1 MASPEQEA
9 ARLTTLYGYS
19 ILDTPPELAFDHL
32 AQLAAQIC
40 GVPIALL
47 SFFDVDRQVFKA
59 RVGID
64 VTEMPRRKAMCNHTL
79 TQTDVVVVV
88 DASGEE
94 RFIAHPL
101 GADAP
106 SIRFYAGKA
115 LIDADG
121 YAIGTLCAMDY
132 VPQSLDAQQKAA
144 LGSLCDQAMTLLEQR
159 RKIRDLEQSIQLT
172 RSTGMQLQL
181 QLQHV
186 VTRVLAEST
195 TLNEATP
202 RLLQT
207 ICEHTNWDFGELW
220 IGDRSTNLIR
230 CTAHW
235 SRLAGQFA
243 EFENSSNTWVFALGY
258 GLPGRVWSSGEP
270 LWMSD
275 VVYDKLFL
283 RSHIAAKVGLHA
295 AMGCPILSR
304 DETVGIIGLFSHR
317 IKPPDE
323 EMMTTM
329 MMAIASQVGQFIE
342 RKQAEEESNRQ
353 NARSQLLAAIT
364 LRIRRSLH
372 LEEILETT
380 VAEVRQFL
388 QADRVVIYRFDQ
400 QWSGVV
406 EVESVKDGWISVSGE
421 HIADTCFKEGGWRR
435 YQQGATTTI
444 EDVET
449 MPLTPC
455 YQRLLRQFQV
465 KANLVVPILQNRDDE
480 TEPTLWGLLIA
491 HQCESARHWQP
502 FEVEFLTQLADQ
514 VAIALMQARLLDQE
528 RQQRSTLAAQNLA
541 LEQARAEAERAS
553 QMKSTFLATMS
564 HEIRTP
570 MNAVLGMT
578 GLLLDTE
585 LNSTQ
590 RDFAETIRTSGD
602 SLLTL
607 INQILDFSKLEA
619 GEMKLEALDF
629 NLATCIEE
637 VADLFAP
644 AAFAKGLEIGTF
656 IHHDLPIDLRGDVSR
671 LRQILTNLVG
681 NAIKFTRC
689 GEVVIEAI
697 LESETAAAATIAFS
711 VSDTGIGIPEDAQER
726 LFHPFAQ
733 VDASMTRRYGGTG
746 LGLAISRQLVELMG
760 GSIGVESRPKAGSK
774 FWFTLTFEKQS
785 ECLSAQESYSY
796 AATQITPITTP
807 DLTKLRLLV
816 VDDNETN
823 RTIVRYQVSAW
834 GIKVDEAENATI
846 ALQKLRDRA
855 RSRTPYDLAILDM
868 QMPEI
873 DGEML
878 GLQIKSDPALAST
891 KLIMLTSVHRWD
903 GADRMAELGF
913 SAYLIKPVKQSKLLD
928 CIMST
933 LSPTL
938 SSIRAVEKTIL
949 SPVRPLVGATSKL
962 KILLVEDNI
971 VNQKVT
977 LNQLKHLGYTA
988 DVAANGKE
996 AIEMLDQIPYNL
1008 VLMDCQMPILDGYA
1022 ATRAIREQQSQ
1033 RQSVIIA
1040 LTANA
1045 MLEDRERCLAAGMDD
1060 YLSKPIS
1067 KEKLSERLT
1076 YWGEL
1081 LDRQA
1086 VKQQMNL
1093 AIDWEHLHQISDG
1106 NAEFERELLHIFW
1119 EDTQQHLTTAR
1130 TALEARNEIEVSHA
1144 AHHVK
1149 GSSANVGLYEMHAI
1163 ASRLEEQAL
1172 NHDLTQAAPLI
1183 SQLSELL
1190 ETLKQFLGS
1199 QNGSQN

>member
-1 MASPEQEA
+1 MMASPEQEA
-9 ARLTTLYGYS
+9 ARLTTLYGYG
-19 ILDTPPELAFDHL
+19 ILDTPPEAAFDSL
-32 AQLAAQIC
+32 VQLAAQIC
-40 GVPIALL
+40 EVPIALL
-47 SFFDVDRQVFKA
+47 GFIDVDRQFFKA
-59 RVGID
+59 KVGLD
-64 VTEMPRRKAMCNHTL
+64 VVEMPRRKSMCNHTL
-79 TQTDVVVVV
+79 TQSDVLVVV

-94 RFIAHPL
+94 RFITHPL
-101 GADAP
+101 GSNLP
-106 SIRFYAGKA
+106 PIRFYAGMA
-115 LIDADG
+115 LIDSDG
-121 YAIGTLCAMDY
+121 YALGTLCMMDY
-132 VPQSLDAQQKAA
+132 VPQSLDTAQKTA
-144 LGSLCDQAMTLLEQR
+144 LRSLCQQAISLLEQR
-159 RKIRDLEQSIQLT
+159 RQIRELEQSAGQL

-186 VTRVLAEST
+186 VTRVLAESA
-195 TLNEATP
+195 TLDEATP

-207 ICEHTNWDFGELW
+207 ICEHANWDFGELW
-220 IGDRSTNLIR
+220 LADRTANVIR

-235 SRLAGQFA
+235 SRLAGQFT
-243 EFENSSNTWVFALGY
+243 EFESSSQSWVFAPGY

-295 AMGCPILSR
+295 AMGCPIISC
-304 DETVGIIGLFSHR
+304 DGTVGVIALFSHR
-317 IKPPDE
+317 VQPPDE

-329 MMAIASQVGQFIE
+329 MVAIAAQVGQFIE
-342 RKQAEEESNRQ
+342 RKQAEEESQRQ

-372 LEEILETT
+372 IREILETT

-388 QADRVVIYRFDQ
+388 QADRVVIYRFDEE
-400 QWSGVV
+400 WNGVV
-406 EVESVKDGWISVSGE
+406 EVESVQAGWISALGE
-421 HIADTCFKEGGWRR
+421 HIEDTCFKEGSWRR
-435 YQQGATTTI
+435 YQQGETTAI
-444 EDVET
+444 DDVEIT
-449 MPLTPC
+449 PLTPC
-455 YQRLLRQFQV
+455 HQRLLRQFQV
-465 KANLVVPILQNRDDE
+465 KANLVVPILQNQDNE
-480 TEPTLWGLLIA
+480 TEPQLWGLLIA
-491 HQCESARHWQP
+491 HQCESPRQWQS

-528 RQQRSTLAAQNLA
+528 REQRSTLAEQNLA

-590 RDFAETIRTSGD
+590 RDFVETIRTSGD
-602 SLLTL
+602 NLLTL

-619 GEMKLEALDF
+619 REMELEALDF
-629 NLATCIEE
+629 NLASCIEE

-644 AAFAKGLEIGTF
+644 AAFAKGLEIGTL
-656 IHHDLPIDLRGDVSR
+656 IHHGLPIDLRGDVSR

-681 NAIKFTRC
+681 NAIKFTKR
-689 GEVVIEAI
+689 GEVIIEAV
-697 LESETAAAATIAFS
+697 LESETQTSATIAFS
-711 VSDTGIGIPEDAQER
+711 VTDTGIGIPEDAQSR

-760 GSIGVESRPKAGSK
+760 GEIGVESRPKAGSK
-774 FWFTLTFEKQS
+774 FWFTLTFEKQLDRVLPQPKS
-785 ECLSAQESYSY
+785 AIELDLSQ
-796 AATQITPITTP
+796 
-807 DLTKLRLLV
+807 LRLLV

-834 GIKVDEAENATI
+834 GIEVDEAENAAI
-846 ALQKLRDRA
+846 ALEKLRDRA
-855 RSRTPYDLAILDM
+855 RSGRPYDLAILDM
-868 QMPEI
+868 QMPEV
-873 DGEML
+873 DGETL
-878 GLQIKSDPALAST
+878 GSQIKSDPDLAST
-891 KLIMLTSVHRWD
+891 KLIMMTSVHRWG
-903 GADRMAELGF
+903 GAKRMAELGF
-913 SAYLIKPVKQSKLLD
+913 SAYLIKPVKQSRLLD

-933 LSPTL
+933 MSPTEPTK
-938 SSIRAVEKTIL
+938 STIT
-949 SPVRPLVGATSKL
+949 PVQTVSNPANSKL

-1067 KEKLSERLT
+1067 KEKLSEKLT
-1076 YWGEL
+1076 YWSEL
-1081 LDRQA
+1081 LEQQA

-1093 AIDWEHLHQISDG
+1093 AIDWKHLHQISDG
-1106 NAEFERELLHIFW
+1106 NTDFERELLQIFW
-1119 EDTQQHLTTAR
+1119 EDTQQHLSSAK
-1130 TALEARNEIEVSHA
+1130 TALESGNAISISRS
-1144 AHHVK
+1144 AHHIK
-1149 GSSANVGLYEMHAI
+1149 GSSANVGLYEMQAI
-1163 ASRLEEQAL
+1163 ASTLEQQAL
-1172 NHDLTQAAPLI
+1172 KDDLSQAAILI
-1183 SQLSELL
+1183 SQLVEMLDK
-1190 ETLKQFLGS
+1190 LKQFLNAE
-1199 QNGSQN
+1199 Q

>member
-1 MASPEQEA
+1 MMASPEQEA
-9 ARLTTLYGYS
+9 ARLTTLYGYN
-19 ILDTPPELAFDHL
+19 ILDTPPEPAFDSL

-40 GVPIALL
+40 DVPIALL
-47 SFFDVDRQVFKA
+47 SFIDVDRQVFKA

-64 VTEMPRRKAMCNHTL
+64 ATEMPRRKAMCNHTL
-79 TQTDVVVVV
+79 TQSNVLVVV

-94 RFIAHPL
+94 RFITHPL
-101 GADAP
+101 GSEVQP
-106 SIRFYAGKA
+106 IRFYAGVA
-115 LIDADG
+115 LIDSEG
-121 YAIGTLCAMDY
+121 YALGTLCVMDY
-132 VPQSLDAQQKAA
+132 VPQSLDSSQKAA
-144 LGSLCDQAMTLLEQR
+144 LRSLCQQAITLLEQR
-159 RKIRDLEQSIQLT
+159 RQIREFEQSIAQT

-186 VTRVLAEST
+186 VTRVLAESS
-195 TLNEATP
+195 TLDEATP

-207 ICEHTNWDFGELW
+207 ICEHANWDFGELW
-220 IGDRSTNLIR
+220 IADRANNVIR

-235 SRLAGQFA
+235 SRMAGQFT
-243 EFENSSNTWVFALGY
+243 EFEHSSESWVFAPGY
-258 GLPGRVWSSGEP
+258 GLPGRVWISGEP

-295 AMGCPILSR
+295 AMGCPILSHAGA
-304 DETVGIIGLFSHR
+304 VGVIAVFSHR
-317 IKPPDE
+317 VQPPDE

-342 RKQAEEESNRQ
+342 RKQAEEESHRQ

-372 LEEILETT
+372 INEILETT

-388 QADRVVIYRFDQ
+388 QADRVVIYRFDE
-400 QWSGVV
+400 QWNGVV
-406 EVESVKDGWISVSGE
+406 EVESVQAGWISALGE
-421 HIADTCFKEGGWRR
+421 HIEDTCFREGAWRR
-435 YQQGATTTI
+435 YQQGDTTAI
-444 EDVET
+444 DDVEIT
-449 MPLTPC
+449 PLTPC
-455 YQRLLRQFQV
+455 HQRLLRQFQV
-465 KANLVVPILQNRDDE
+465 KANLVVPILQNRDE
-480 TEPTLWGLLIA
+480 AAEPTLWGLLIA
-491 HQCESARHWQP
+491 HQCESPRQWQS

-528 RQQRSTLAAQNLA
+528 RQQRSTLAEQNLA

-585 LNSTQ
+585 LNATQ
-590 RDFAETIRTSGD
+590 RDFVETIRTSGD
-602 SLLTL
+602 NLLTL

-619 GEMKLEALDF
+619 REMELETLDF
-629 NLATCIEE
+629 NLAACIEE

-644 AAFAKGLEIGTF
+644 AAFAQGLEIGTL
-656 IHHDLPIDLRGDVSR
+656 IHHDLPIELRGDVSR

-681 NAIKFTRC
+681 NAIKFTKL
-689 GEVVIEAI
+689 GEVIIEAV
-697 LESETAAAATIAFS
+697 LQSETATTATIAFS
-711 VSDTGIGIPEDAQER
+711 VTDTGIGIPEAAQTR

-760 GSIGVESRPKAGSK
+760 GTIGVESSPKAGSK
-774 FWFTLTFEKQS
+774 FWFNLTFEKQPEGS
-785 ECLSAQESYSY
+785 SIQVTSA
-796 AATQITPITTP
+796 AL
-807 DLTKLRLLV
+807 DLTQLRLLV

-834 GIKVDEAENATI
+834 GIEVDEAENAAI

-855 RSRTPYDLAILDM
+855 ESGTPYDLAILDM
-868 QMPEI
+868 QMPEV
-873 DGEML
+873 DGETL
-878 GLQIKSDPALAST
+878 GLQIKSDRALAAT
-891 KLIMLTSVHRWD
+891 KLIMMTSVHRW
-903 GADRMAELGF
+903 GSAKRMAELGF
-913 SAYLIKPVKQSKLLD
+913 SAYLIKPVKQSRLLD

-933 LSPTL
+933 LSSVESVKSANLRPVHTL
-938 SSIRAVEKTIL
+938 PQAN
-949 SPVRPLVGATSKL
+949 SKL

-996 AIEMLDQIPYNL
+996 AIEMLNQIPYNL

-1022 ATRAIREQQSQ
+1022 ATRSIREQQSE
-1033 RQSVIIA
+1033 RQTVIIA

-1067 KEKLSERLT
+1067 KEKLSEKLT
-1076 YWGEL
+1076 YWGERL
-1081 LDRQA
+1081 EQQA

-1093 AIDWEHLHQISDG
+1093 AIDWEHLHQISDS
-1106 NAEFERELLHIFW
+1106 NEDFERELLQIFW
-1119 EDTQQHLTTAR
+1119 EDTTQHLSAAK
-1130 TALEARNEIEVSHA
+1130 TALETGNAILVSRS
-1144 AHHVK
+1144 AHHIK
-1149 GSSANVGLYEMHAI
+1149 GSSANVGLYEMQAI
-1163 ASRLEEQAL
+1163 ASTLEEQAL
-1172 NHDLTQAAPLI
+1172 NNDLTQASTLI
-1183 SQLSELL
+1183 SQLVAMLAA
-1190 ETLKQFLGS
+1190 LKEFL
-1199 QNGSQN
+1199 NAL

>member
-1 MASPEQEA
+1 MMASPEQEA
-9 ARLTTLYGYS
+9 ARLTTLYGYG
-19 ILDTPPELAFDHL
+19 ILDTPPEAAFDSL

-47 SFFDVDRQVFKA
+47 SFIDVDRQVFKA
-59 RVGID
+59 RFGLD
-64 VTEMPRRKAMCNHTL
+64 ATEMPRRKSMCNHTL
-79 TQTDVVVVV
+79 TQSDVVVVI
-88 DASGEE
+88 DASGDE

-101 GADAP
+101 GSNLP
-106 SIRFYAGKA
+106 PIRFYAGMA
-115 LIDADG
+115 LINPDG
-121 YAIGTLCAMDY
+121 YALGTLCVMDY
-132 VPQSLDAQQKAA
+132 VPQSLEASQKTA
-144 LGSLCDQAMTLLEQR
+144 LRSLCQQAITLLEQR
-159 RKIRDLEQSIQLT
+159 RQIRELEQSAGQL

-186 VTRVLAEST
+186 VTRVLAESA
-195 TLNEATP
+195 TLDEATP

-207 ICEHTNWDFGELW
+207 ICEHANWDFGELW
-220 IGDRSTNLIR
+220 LADRAANVIR
-230 CTAHW
+230 CVAHW
-235 SRLAGQFA
+235 SRMAGQFT
-243 EFENSSNTWVFALGY
+243 EFESSSQSWVFAPGY
-258 GLPGRVWSSGEP
+258 GLPGRVWSSGEA

-295 AMGCPILSR
+295 AMGCPILSG
-304 DETVGIIGLFSHR
+304 DGSVGVIALFSHR
-317 IKPPDE
+317 VQPPDE

-329 MMAIASQVGQFIE
+329 MVSIASQVGQFIE
-342 RKQAEEESNRQ
+342 RKQAEEESQRQ
-353 NARSQLLAAIT
+353 NARAQLLAAIT

-372 LEEILETT
+372 INEILETT

-388 QADRVVIYRFDQ
+388 QADRVIIYRFDEA
-400 QWSGVV
+400 WDGVV
-406 EVESVKDGWISVSGE
+406 EVESVKEGWISALGE
-421 HIADTCFKEGGWRR
+421 HIEDTCFKEGSWRR
-435 YQQGATTTI
+435 YQQGDTTTI
-444 EDVET
+444 DDIEIT
-449 MPLTPC
+449 PLTPC
-455 YQRLLRQFQV
+455 HQRLLRQFQV
-465 KANLVVPILQNRDDE
+465 KANLVVPILQNQDNE
-480 TEPTLWGLLIA
+480 AEPRLWGLLIA
-491 HQCESARHWQP
+491 HQCESPRQWQS

-528 RQQRSTLAAQNLA
+528 RQQRSTLAEQNLA

-585 LNSTQ
+585 LNATQ
-590 RDFAETIRTSGD
+590 RDFVETVRTSGD
-602 SLLTL
+602 NLLTL

-619 GEMKLEALDF
+619 REMELETLDF
-629 NLATCIEE
+629 NLAACVEE

-644 AAFAKGLEIGTF
+644 AAFAKGLEMGTL
-656 IHHDLPIDLRGDVSR
+656 IHHGLPIDLRGDVSR

-681 NAIKFTRC
+681 NAIKFTKQ
-689 GEVVIEAI
+689 GEVIIKAL
-697 LESETAAAATIAFS
+697 LESETSNTATIAFS
-711 VSDTGIGIPEDAQER
+711 VTDTGIGIPEDAQAR

-760 GSIGVESRPKAGSK
+760 GEIGVESRPKAGSK
-774 FWFTLTFEKQS
+774 FWFTLTFEKQMNRGLTQVS
-785 ECLSAQESYSY
+785 PVTALDLSR
-796 AATQITPITTP
+796 
-807 DLTKLRLLV
+807 LRLLV

-834 GIKVDEAENATI
+834 GIEVDEAENAAI
-846 ALQKLRDRA
+846 ALQKLRE
-855 RSRTPYDLAILDM
+855 RSYDLAILDM

-878 GLQIKSDPALAST
+878 GSQIKSDPALAST
-891 KLIMLTSVHRWD
+891 KLIMMTSVHRWG
-903 GADRMAELGF
+903 GAKRMAELGF
-913 SAYLIKPVKQSKLLD
+913 SAYLIKPVKQSRLLD
-928 CIMST
+928 CIMT
-933 LSPTL
+933 TMSPTEPVK
-938 SSIRAVEKTIL
+938 ANV
-949 SPVRPLVGATSKL
+949 SPVRTMPNPANSRL

-996 AIEMLDQIPYNL
+996 AIEMLNQIPYNL

-1022 ATRAIREQQSQ
+1022 ATRAIREQQS
-1033 RQSVIIA
+1033 RPQSVIIA

-1067 KEKLSERLT
+1067 KEKLSEKLT

-1081 LDRQA
+1081 LEQQA

-1106 NAEFERELLHIFW
+1106 NEAFERELLQIFW
-1119 EDTQQHLTTAR
+1119 EDTQQHLDAAR
-1130 TALEARNEIEVSHA
+1130 TALESENAISVSRS

-1149 GSSANVGLYEMHAI
+1149 GSSANVGLYEMQAI
-1163 ASRLEEQAL
+1163 ASMLEQQAL
-1172 NHDLTQAAPLI
+1172 NDDLSQAATLI
-1183 SQLSELL
+1183 SQLVEMLDR
-1190 ETLKQFLGS
+1190 LKQFL
-1199 QNGSQN
+1199 NV

>member
-1 MASPEQEA
+1 MMASPEQEA
-9 ARLTTLYGYS
+9 ARLTTLYGYG
-19 ILDTPPELAFDHL
+19 ILDTPPEAAFDSL

-40 GVPIALL
+40 DVPIALL
-47 SFFDVDRQVFKA
+47 SFIDVDRQVFKA
-59 RVGID
+59 RFGID
-64 VTEMPRRKAMCNHTL
+64 ATEMPRRKSMCNHTL
-79 TQTDVVVVV
+79 TQSNVVVVV
-88 DASGEE
+88 DASGDE
-94 RFIAHPL
+94 RFITHPL
-101 GADAP
+101 GSDLP
-106 SIRFYAGKA
+106 PIRFYAGMA
-115 LIDADG
+115 LINPDG
-121 YAIGTLCAMDY
+121 YALGTLCVMDY
-132 VPQSLDAQQKAA
+132 VPQSLEASQKAA
-144 LGSLCDQAMTLLEQR
+144 LRSLCQQAITLLEQR
-159 RKIRDLEQSIQLT
+159 RQIRELEQAAGQL

-186 VTRVLAEST
+186 VTRVLAESA
-195 TLNEATP
+195 TLDEATP

-207 ICEHTNWDFGELW
+207 ICEHANWDFGELW
-220 IGDRSTNLIR
+220 LADRGADHIR

-235 SRLAGQFA
+235 SRMVGQFT
-243 EFENSSNTWVFALGY
+243 EFENSSQSWVFAPGY
-258 GLPGRVWSSGEP
+258 GLPGRVWSSGEA

-295 AMGCPILSR
+295 AMGCPILSH
-304 DETVGIIGLFSHR
+304 DGSVGVIALFSHR
-317 IKPPDE
+317 VQPPDE

-329 MMAIASQVGQFIE
+329 MVSIASQVGQFIE
-342 RKQAEEESNRQ
+342 RKQAEEESQRQ
-353 NARSQLLAAIT
+353 NARAQLLAAIT

-372 LEEILETT
+372 INEILETT

-388 QADRVVIYRFDQ
+388 QADRVVIYRFDEA
-400 QWSGVV
+400 WDGVV
-406 EVESVKDGWISVSGE
+406 EVESVKEGWISALGQ
-421 HIADTCFKEGGWRR
+421 HIEDTCFKEGSWRR
-435 YQQGATTTI
+435 YQQGDTTAI
-444 EDVET
+444 DDVEVT
-449 MPLTPC
+449 PLTPC
-455 YQRLLRQFQV
+455 HQRLLRQFQV
-465 KANLVVPILQNRDDE
+465 KANLVVPILQNQDDE
-480 TEPTLWGLLIA
+480 AEPRLWGLLIA
-491 HQCESARHWQP
+491 HQCENPRQWHS

-528 RQQRSTLAAQNLA
+528 RQQRSTLAEQNLA

-590 RDFAETIRTSGD
+590 RDFTETIRTSGD
-602 SLLTL
+602 NLLTL

-619 GEMKLEALDF
+619 REMELETLDF
-629 NLATCIEE
+629 NLAACIEE

-644 AAFAKGLEIGTF
+644 AAFAKGLEMGTL
-656 IHHDLPIDLRGDVSR
+656 IHHGLPIDLRGDVSR

-681 NAIKFTRC
+681 NAIKFTKQ
-689 GEVVIEAI
+689 GEVIIEAV
-697 LESETAAAATIAFS
+697 LESEASNTATIAFS
-711 VSDTGIGIPEDAQER
+711 VTDTGIGIPEDAQAR

-760 GSIGVESRPKAGSK
+760 GEIGVESRPKAGSK
-774 FWFTLTFEKQS
+774 FWFTLTFEKQINRGLTQVS
-785 ECLSAQESYSY
+785 PLTALDLSR
-796 AATQITPITTP
+796 
-807 DLTKLRLLV
+807 LRLLI

-834 GIKVDEAENATI
+834 GIEVDEAENAAI
-846 ALQKLRDRA
+846 ALQKLRER
-855 RSRTPYDLAILDM
+855 PYDLAILDM

-873 DGEML
+873 DGETL
-878 GLQIKSDPALAST
+878 GSQIKSDPNLAST
-891 KLIMLTSVHRWD
+891 KLIMMTSVHRWG
-903 GADRMAELGF
+903 GAKRMAELGF
-913 SAYLIKPVKQSKLLD
+913 SAYLIKPVKQSRLLD
-928 CIMST
+928 CIMT
-933 LSPTL
+933 TMSPTEPVKA
-938 SSIRAVEKTIL
+938 SV
-949 SPVRPLVGATSKL
+949 SPVQTMPSPVNSRL

-996 AIEMLDQIPYNL
+996 AIEMLNQIPYNL

-1022 ATRAIREQQSQ
+1022 ATRAIREQQS
-1033 RQSVIIA
+1033 RSQSVIIA

-1067 KEKLSERLT
+1067 KEKLSEKLT

-1081 LDRQA
+1081 LEQQA

-1093 AIDWEHLHQISDG
+1093 AIDWDHLHQISDG
-1106 NAEFERELLHIFW
+1106 NEAFERELLQIFW
-1119 EDTQQHLTTAR
+1119 EDTQQHLDAAR
-1130 TALEARNEIEVSHA
+1130 IALEAENAISVSRS

-1149 GSSANVGLYEMHAI
+1149 GSSANVGLYEMQAI
-1163 ASRLEEQAL
+1163 ASMLEQQAM
-1172 NHDLTQAAPLI
+1172 NDDLSQAATLI
-1183 SQLSELL
+1183 SQLVEMLDR
-1190 ETLKQFLGS
+1190 LKQFL
-1199 QNGSQN
+1199 NV